1 MVRNGRKW
9 LTFSFSFNPKRG
21 KMYRQGLGSIT
32 SPQSIHNSIIN
43 LLPQKSTIK
52 SDKITT
58 QTLII
63 SLNSMMGFAYLQRD
77 NRTIMAKATKISVYE
92 EINQITGEV
101 TYRQTTEFSE
111 RYGKPPVYVTTLESE
126 ITAAQYAD
134 LKEHSLY
141 EPYQRREIW
150 FIDNE
155 SGREYRLTTRENT
168 LSIEMYS
175 KAINA
180 DYSLP
185 QWLHDIVYQ
194 EDGKYIRDYTETKAK
209 WREKQETAIAER
221 KAEIQAKKDA
231 EKAAKKAAQ
240 AEKKKAR
247 AAAEKAKKA
256 ATNKSKKGD
265 LSTYNA
271 TSTGKTSK
279 TSKPTKKR
287 EENISDMWSNWAKG
301 K

>member
-1 MVRNGRKW
+1 
-9 LTFSFSFNPKRG
+9 
-21 KMYRQGLGSIT
+21 MYRQGLGSIT
-32 SPQSIHNSIIN
+32 SPQSIHNSIITQ
-43 LLPQKSTIK
+43 LPQKSTIK

-126 ITAAQYAD
+126 ISAAQYAD

-141 EPYQRREIW
+141 ESYQRREIW
-150 FIDNE
+150 FVDNE

-175 KAINA
+175 KTINT

-209 WREKQETAIAER
+209 WREKQEAAIAER
-221 KAEIQAKKDA
+221 KAEIQARKDA
-231 EKAAKKAAQ
+231 EAAERKRKA
-240 AEKKKAR
+240 AEKKKAK
-247 AAAEKAKKA
+247 AAAKKA
-256 ATNKSKKGD
+256 VKPKS
-265 LSTYNA
+265 A
-271 TSTGKTSK
+271 TSAKPKTVK
-279 TSKPTKKR
+279 PSKPATEKKR
-287 EENISDMWSNWAKG
+287 EESISDMWSNWAKG

>member
-43 LLPQKSTIK
+43 LLPQKSTIE

-141 EPYQRREIW
+141 ESYQRREIW

-185 QWLHDIVYQ
+185 QWLHDIVHQ

-209 WREKQETAIAER
+209 WREKQEAAIAER
-221 KAEIQAKKDA
+221 KAEIQARKDA
-231 EKAAKKAAQ
+231 EAAERKRKAAERKKAKAAEQKAKRAAAKKAVTP
-240 AEKKKAR
+240 KS
-247 AAAEKAKKA
+247 AAPAKP
-256 ATNKSKKGD
+256 
-265 LSTYNA
+265 
-271 TSTGKTSK
+271 K
-279 TSKPTKKR
+279 TSKPTKKK

>member
-1 MVRNGRKW
+1 
-9 LTFSFSFNPKRG
+9 
-21 KMYRQGLGSIT
+21 
-32 SPQSIHNSIIN
+32 
-43 LLPQKSTIK
+43 
-52 SDKITT
+52 
-58 QTLII
+58 
-63 SLNSMMGFAYLQRD
+63 
-77 NRTIMAKATKISVYE
+77 MAKATKISIYE

-126 ITAAQYAD
+126 ISAAQYTD

-141 EPYQRREIW
+141 ESYQRREIW

-194 EDGKYIRDYTETKAK
+194 EDGKYIRDYTGTKAK
-209 WREKQETAIAER
+209 WRERQEAVIAAR

-231 EKAAKKAAQ
+231 EKTAKKAARQ
-240 AEKKKAR
+240 AKQKSK
-247 AAAEKAKKA
+247 AAAKKTKALPKSIKKI
-256 ATNKSKKGD
+256 TKNDVKP
-265 LSTYNA
+265 
-271 TSTGKTSK
+271 K
-279 TSKPTKKR
+279 TSKPTTEKKKR
-287 EENISDMWSNWAKG
+287 EESISDMWSNWAKG

>member
-1 MVRNGRKW
+1 
-9 LTFSFSFNPKRG
+9 
-21 KMYRQGLGSIT
+21 
-32 SPQSIHNSIIN
+32 
-43 LLPQKSTIK
+43 
-52 SDKITT
+52 
-58 QTLII
+58 
-63 SLNSMMGFAYLQRD
+63 MGFAYLQRD

-175 KAINA
+175 KVINA

-185 QWLHDIVYQ
+185 QWLYDIVYQ

-209 WREKQETAIAER
+209 WREKQEAAIAAR
-221 KAEIQAKKDA
+221 KAEIQARKDA
-231 EKAAKKAAQ
+231 EKAERKRKA
-240 AEKKKAR
+240 AEKKKVKE
-247 AAAEKAKKA
+247 AERKAKKVA
-256 ATNKSKKGD
+256 ANKAKKPATKTNKETKIVKP
-265 LSTYNA
+265 
-271 TSTGKTSK
+271 
-279 TSKPTKKR
+279 SKPVTEKKKR

>member
-1 MVRNGRKW
+1 MW

-32 SPQSIHNSIIN
+32 SPQSIHNSIITQ
-43 LLPQKSTIK
+43 LPQKSTIK

-126 ITAAQYAD
+126 ISAAQYTD

-141 EPYQRREIW
+141 ESYQRREIW

-209 WREKQETAIAER
+209 WREKQEAAIAER
-221 KAEIQAKKDA
+221 KAEVQARKDA
-231 EKAAKKAAQ
+231 EAAERKRKAAEKKAAAKKAKALPKPT
-240 AEKKKAR
+240 KKIT
-247 AAAEKAKKA
+247 ENGKAKPK
-256 ATNKSKKGD
+256 
-265 LSTYNA
+265 L
-271 TSTGKTSK
+271 
-279 TSKPTKKR
+279 SKPVKKR

>member
-1 MVRNGRKW
+1 
-9 LTFSFSFNPKRG
+9 
-21 KMYRQGLGSIT
+21 
-32 SPQSIHNSIIN
+32 
-43 LLPQKSTIK
+43 
-52 SDKITT
+52 
-58 QTLII
+58 
-63 SLNSMMGFAYLQRD
+63 MMGFAYLQRD

-126 ITAAQYAD
+126 ITAAQYTD

-185 QWLHDIVYQ
+185 QWLYDIVYQ

-209 WREKQETAIAER
+209 WREKQEAAIAAR
-221 KAEIQAKKDA
+221 KAEIQARKDA
-231 EKAAKKAAQ
+231 EAAERKRKA
-240 AEKKKAR
+240 AEKKKAQ
-247 AAAEKAKKA
+247 AAAKKA
-256 ATNKSKKGD
+256 KSLPKQTKKITKSD
-265 LSTYNA
+265 KKVSVM
-271 TSTGKTSK
+271 
-279 TSKPTKKR
+279 SKPVTEKKKR
-287 EENISDMWSNWAKG
+287 EETVADMWSNWAKG

>member
-1 MVRNGRKW
+1 
-9 LTFSFSFNPKRG
+9 
-21 KMYRQGLGSIT
+21 
-32 SPQSIHNSIIN
+32 
-43 LLPQKSTIK
+43 
-52 SDKITT
+52 
-58 QTLII
+58 
-63 SLNSMMGFAYLQRD
+63 MGFAYLQRD

-126 ITAAQYAD
+126 ISAAQYAD

-209 WREKQETAIAER
+209 WREKQEAAIAER
-221 KAEIQAKKDA
+221 KAEIQARKDA
-231 EKAAKKAAQ
+231 EAAERKRKA

-247 AAAEKAKKA
+247 EAEQKAKKA
-256 ATNKSKKGD
+256 AAKKAVKPKSVASAKPKP
-265 LSTYNA
+265 
-271 TSTGKTSK
+271 
-279 TSKPTKKR
+279 SKPATEKKKR

>member
-1 MVRNGRKW
+1 
-9 LTFSFSFNPKRG
+9 
-21 KMYRQGLGSIT
+21 MYRQGLGSIT
-32 SPQSIHNSIIN
+32 SPQSIHNSIITQ
-43 LLPQKSTIK
+43 LPQKSTIE

-141 EPYQRREIW
+141 ESYQRREIW

-185 QWLHDIVYQ
+185 QWLHDIVHQ

-209 WREKQETAIAER
+209 WREKQEAAIAAR
-221 KAEIQAKKDA
+221 KAEIQAKKEA
-231 EKAAKKAAQ
+231 EAAERKRKAAEKKAAKKAEQKAKKATSKKANSSPKTVKNITERDKAKSKAAKP
-240 AEKKKAR
+240 AEKKK
-247 AAAEKAKKA
+247 K
-256 ATNKSKKGD
+256 
-265 LSTYNA
+265 
-271 TSTGKTSK
+271 
-279 TSKPTKKR
+279 
-287 EENISDMWSNWAKG
+287 EETVSDMWTEWAKR

>member
-1 MVRNGRKW
+1 
-9 LTFSFSFNPKRG
+9 
-21 KMYRQGLGSIT
+21 MYRQGLGSIT

-92 EINQITGEV
+92 EINQLTGEV

-141 EPYQRREIW
+141 ESYQRREIW

-209 WREKQETAIAER
+209 WREKQEAAIAER
-221 KAEIQAKKDA
+221 KAEIQARKDA
-231 EKAAKKAAQ
+231 ETAERKRKAAERKKEKAAEQKAKRAAAKKTVKPKSAAPT
-240 AEKKKAR
+240 KPKP
-247 AAAEKAKKA
+247 
-256 ATNKSKKGD
+256 
-265 LSTYNA
+265 
-271 TSTGKTSK
+271 
-279 TSKPTKKR
+279 SKPTKKK

>member
-1 MVRNGRKW
+1 
-9 LTFSFSFNPKRG
+9 
-21 KMYRQGLGSIT
+21 MYRQGLGSIT
-32 SPQSIHNSIIN
+32 SPQSIHNSIITQ
-43 LLPQKSTIK
+43 LPQKSTIK

-175 KAINA
+175 KVINA

-185 QWLHDIVYQ
+185 QWLYDIVYQ

-209 WREKQETAIAER
+209 WREKQEAAIAER
-221 KAEIQAKKDA
+221 KAEIQARKDA
-231 EKAAKKAAQ
+231 EKAEQKRKAEERRKARVAAKKAKEQ
-240 AEKKKAR
+240 EK
-247 AAAEKAKKA
+247 KAKKPA
-256 ATNKSKKGD
+256 TKTNKE
-265 LSTYNA
+265 T
-271 TSTGKTSK
+271 KTVK
-279 TSKPTKKR
+279 PSKPATEKKKR
-287 EENISDMWSNWAKG
+287 EESISDMWSNWAKG

>member
-1 MVRNGRKW
+1 
-9 LTFSFSFNPKRG
+9 
-21 KMYRQGLGSIT
+21 
-32 SPQSIHNSIIN
+32 
-43 LLPQKSTIK
+43 
-52 SDKITT
+52 
-58 QTLII
+58 
-63 SLNSMMGFAYLQRD
+63 MGFAYLQRD

-141 EPYQRREIW
+141 ESYQRREIW

-175 KAINA
+175 KVINA

-185 QWLHDIVYQ
+185 QWLHDIVHQ

-209 WREKQETAIAER
+209 WREKQEAVIAER

-231 EKAAKKAAQ
+231 EAAERKRKAAEKKAAKKAEQ
-240 AEKKKAR
+240 
-247 AAAEKAKKA
+247 KAKKTA
-256 ATNKSKKGD
+256 AKKAVKPKSAAPTKP
-265 LSTYNA
+265 
-271 TSTGKTSK
+271 K
-279 TSKPTKKR
+279 TSKPTTEKKKR
-287 EENISDMWSNWAKG
+287 EETVSDMWTEWAKR

>member
-1 MVRNGRKW
+1 
-9 LTFSFSFNPKRG
+9 
-21 KMYRQGLGSIT
+21 
-32 SPQSIHNSIIN
+32 
-43 LLPQKSTIK
+43 
-52 SDKITT
+52 
-58 QTLII
+58 
-63 SLNSMMGFAYLQRD
+63 
-77 NRTIMAKATKISVYE
+77 MAKATKISVYE

-175 KAINA
+175 KVINA

-185 QWLHDIVYQ
+185 QWLYDIVYQ

-209 WREKQETAIAER
+209 WREKQEEAIAAR

-231 EKAAKKAAQ
+231 EKAERKRKA
-240 AEKKKAR
+240 AEKKKVKE
-247 AAAEKAKKA
+247 AERKAKKVA
-256 ATNKSKKGD
+256 ANKAKKPATKTNKE
-265 LSTYNA
+265 T
-271 TSTGKTSK
+271 KTVK
-279 TSKPTKKR
+279 PSKPVTEKKKR

>member
-1 MVRNGRKW
+1 
-9 LTFSFSFNPKRG
+9 
-21 KMYRQGLGSIT
+21 MYRQGLGSIT
-32 SPQSIHNSIIN
+32 SPQSIHNSIITQ
-43 LLPQKSTIK
+43 LHQKSTIK

-92 EINQITGEV
+92 EINQLTGEV

-126 ITAAQYAD
+126 ISAAQYAD

-175 KAINA
+175 KVINA

-185 QWLHDIVYQ
+185 QWLYAIVHQ

-209 WREKQETAIAER
+209 WREKQEAAIAAR
-221 KAEIQAKKDA
+221 KAEIQARKDA
-231 EKAAKKAAQ
+231 EAAERKRRAEERRKAQVAAKKAKEQ
-240 AEKKKAR
+240 EKKANKTATKANEEPKPIKPKKPVS
-247 AAAEKAKKA
+247 EK
-256 ATNKSKKGD
+256 
-265 LSTYNA
+265 
-271 TSTGKTSK
+271 
-279 TSKPTKKR
+279 KKR
-287 EENISDMWSNWAKG
+287 EETISDMWSNWAKG

>member
-1 MVRNGRKW
+1 
-9 LTFSFSFNPKRG
+9 
-21 KMYRQGLGSIT
+21 
-32 SPQSIHNSIIN
+32 
-43 LLPQKSTIK
+43 
-52 SDKITT
+52 
-58 QTLII
+58 
-63 SLNSMMGFAYLQRD
+63 
-77 NRTIMAKATKISVYE
+77 MAKATKISVYE

-126 ITAAQYAD
+126 ISAAQYAD

-175 KAINA
+175 KVINA

-209 WREKQETAIAER
+209 WREKQEAAIAER
-221 KAEIQAKKDA
+221 KAEIQARKDA
-231 EKAAKKAAQ
+231 EAAERKRKA
-240 AEKKKAR
+240 AEKKKAQ
-247 AAAEKAKKA
+247 AAAKKA
-256 ATNKSKKGD
+256 KA
-265 LSTYNA
+265 L
-271 TSTGKTSK
+271 
-279 TSKPTKKR
+279 SKPIKKITENDKPKPKPSKPVTEKRKR

>member
-1 MVRNGRKW
+1 
-9 LTFSFSFNPKRG
+9 
-21 KMYRQGLGSIT
+21 
-32 SPQSIHNSIIN
+32 
-43 LLPQKSTIK
+43 
-52 SDKITT
+52 
-58 QTLII
+58 
-63 SLNSMMGFAYLQRD
+63 
-77 NRTIMAKATKISVYE
+77 MAKATKISIYE

-126 ITAAQYAD
+126 ISSAQYTD

-194 EDGKYIRDYTETKAK
+194 EDGKYMRDYTETKAK
-209 WREKQETAIAER
+209 WREKQEAVIAAR
-221 KAEIQAKKDA
+221 KAEIQARKDA
-231 EKAAKKAAQ
+231 EAAERKRKATEKKATKEAKQ
-240 AEKKKAR
+240 
-247 AAAEKAKKA
+247 KAKKA
-256 ATNKSKKGD
+256 AKRKTKTNKS
-265 LSTYNA
+265 TYSA
-271 TSTGKTSK
+271 TSTKKTNKSV
-279 TSKPTKKR
+279 KPVTERKKK
-287 EENISDMWSNWAKG
+287 EETVADMWSNWAKG

>member
-185 QWLHDIVYQ
+185 QWLHDIVHQ

-209 WREKQETAIAER
+209 WREKQEAAIAER
-221 KAEIQAKKDA
+221 KAEIQARKDA
-231 EKAAKKAAQ
+231 EMAERKRKAAERKKAKAAEQKAKRAAAKKAV
-240 AEKKKAR
+240 KPKS
-247 AAAEKAKKA
+247 AAPAKP
-256 ATNKSKKGD
+256 
-265 LSTYNA
+265 
-271 TSTGKTSK
+271 K
-279 TSKPTKKR
+279 TSKPATEKKKR

>member
-1 MVRNGRKW
+1 
-9 LTFSFSFNPKRG
+9 
-21 KMYRQGLGSIT
+21 MYRQGLGSIT

-43 LLPQKSTIK
+43 LLPQKSIIK

-92 EINQITGEV
+92 EINQLTGEV
-101 TYRQTTEFSE
+101 VYYQTTEFSE

-126 ITAAQYAD
+126 ITAAQYTD

-141 EPYQRREIW
+141 ESYQRREIW
-150 FIDNE
+150 FVDNE

-175 KAINA
+175 KVMNA

-185 QWLHDIVYQ
+185 QWLHDIVHQ

-209 WREKQETAIAER
+209 WREKQEAAIAAR

-231 EKAAKKAAQ
+231 EKAERKRKA
-240 AEKKKAR
+240 AEKKKAK
-247 AAAEKAKKA
+247 AAEQKAKKSIKKA
-256 ATNKSKKGD
+256 NSSPKTVKNITESDKAKSK
-265 LSTYNA
+265 A
-271 TSTGKTSK
+271 A
-279 TSKPTKKR
+279 KPVEKKKK
-287 EENISDMWSNWAKG
+287 EETISDMWADWAK
-301 K
+301 KR

>member
-1 MVRNGRKW
+1 
-9 LTFSFSFNPKRG
+9 
-21 KMYRQGLGSIT
+21 MYRQGLGSIT
-32 SPQSIHNSIIN
+32 SPQSIHNSI
-43 LLPQKSTIK
+43 LTQLPQKSTIK

-92 EINQITGEV
+92 EINQLTGEV

-126 ITAAQYAD
+126 ISAAQYAD
-134 LKEHSLY
+134 LKTHSLY
-141 EPYQRREIW
+141 ESYQRREIW

-175 KAINA
+175 KVINA
-180 DYSLP
+180 DYRLP
-185 QWLHDIVYQ
+185 QWLYDIIHQ
-194 EDGKYIRDYTETKAK
+194 EDGKYLRDYTETKAK
-209 WREKQETAIAER
+209 WREKQEAAIAER
-221 KAEIQAKKDA
+221 KAEVQARKDA
-231 EKAAKKAAQ
+231 EIAAKKAARE
-240 AEKKKAR
+240 EKKKAK
-247 AAAEKAKKA
+247 AAAK
-256 ATNKSKKGD
+256 KSKTLPKTIK
-265 LSTYNA
+265 LVTKN
-271 TSTGKTSK
+271 GKTNSNTDASITK
-279 TSKPTKKR
+279 TDKKPRKKK
-287 EENISDMWSNWAKG
+287 EETVADMWADWAKR

>member
-1 MVRNGRKW
+1 
-9 LTFSFSFNPKRG
+9 
-21 KMYRQGLGSIT
+21 
-32 SPQSIHNSIIN
+32 
-43 LLPQKSTIK
+43 
-52 SDKITT
+52 
-58 QTLII
+58 
-63 SLNSMMGFAYLQRD
+63 
-77 NRTIMAKATKISVYE
+77 MAKATKISVYE
-92 EINQITGEV
+92 EVNQMTGEV

-175 KAINA
+175 KVMNA

-185 QWLHDIVYQ
+185 QWLHNIVHQ

-209 WREKQETAIAER
+209 WREKQEAAIAER
-221 KAEIQAKKDA
+221 KAEVQARKDA
-231 EKAAKKAAQ
+231 EIAAKKAARE
-240 AEKKKAR
+240 EKKKAQ
-247 AAAEKAKKA
+247 AAAKKA
-256 ATNKSKKGD
+256 KALPKTIKPVTKN
-265 LSTYNA
+265 
-271 TSTGKTSK
+271 GKTNSNTDTSVTK
-279 TSKPTKKR
+279 TDKKTHKKR

>member
-1 MVRNGRKW
+1 
-9 LTFSFSFNPKRG
+9 
-21 KMYRQGLGSIT
+21 MYRQGLGSIT
-32 SPQSIHNSIIN
+32 SPQSIHNLIITQ
-43 LLPQKSTIK
+43 LPQKSTIE

-111 RYGKPPVYVTTLESE
+111 RYGKPPVYVTTLENE

-155 SGREYRLTTRENT
+155 SGRKYRLTTRENT

-175 KAINA
+175 KVMNA

-209 WREKQETAIAER
+209 WREKQEAAIAAR
-221 KAEIQAKKDA
+221 KAEIQARKDA
-231 EKAAKKAAQ
+231 EATERKRKA
-240 AEKKKAR
+240 AEKKKAK
-247 AAAEKAKKA
+247 AAAKKA
-256 ATNKSKKGD
+256 VKPKSTAPAKP
-265 LSTYNA
+265 
-271 TSTGKTSK
+271 K
-279 TSKPTKKR
+279 TSKPATEKKR
-287 EENISDMWSNWAKG
+287 EESISDMWSNWAKG

>member
-1 MVRNGRKW
+1 
-9 LTFSFSFNPKRG
+9 
-21 KMYRQGLGSIT
+21 
-32 SPQSIHNSIIN
+32 
-43 LLPQKSTIK
+43 
-52 SDKITT
+52 
-58 QTLII
+58 
-63 SLNSMMGFAYLQRD
+63 
-77 NRTIMAKATKISVYE
+77 MAKATKISIYE

-185 QWLHDIVYQ
+185 QWLHDIVHQ

-209 WREKQETAIAER
+209 WREKQEAVIAAR

-231 EKAAKKAAQ
+231 EKAAKKATRQKKKA
-240 AEKKKAR
+240 AAKKSVKPKSAASAKPKAVKPSKPATEKKK
-247 AAAEKAKKA
+247 K
-256 ATNKSKKGD
+256 
-265 LSTYNA
+265 
-271 TSTGKTSK
+271 
-279 TSKPTKKR
+279 

>member
-1 MVRNGRKW
+1 
-9 LTFSFSFNPKRG
+9 
-21 KMYRQGLGSIT
+21 MYRQGLGSIT
-32 SPQSIHNSIIN
+32 SPQSIHNLIITQ
-43 LLPQKSTIK
+43 LPQKSTIK

-126 ITAAQYAD
+126 ITAAQYTD

-141 EPYQRREIW
+141 ESYQRREIW
-150 FIDNE
+150 FVDNE

-175 KAINA
+175 KVINA

-185 QWLHDIVYQ
+185 QWLHDIVHQ

-209 WREKQETAIAER
+209 WREKQEAVIAAR
-221 KAEIQAKKDA
+221 KAEIQARKDA
-231 EKAAKKAAQ
+231 EAAERKRKA
-240 AEKKKAR
+240 AEKKKAK
-247 AAAEKAKKA
+247 AAAKKA
-256 ATNKSKKGD
+256 KPLPKSTKKITEND
-265 LSTYNA
+265 I
-271 TSTGKTSK
+271 KHK
-279 TSKPTKKR
+279 PSKPATEKKKR

>member
-1 MVRNGRKW
+1 MW
-9 LTFSFSFNPKRG
+9 LTFSFSFNLKRG

-32 SPQSIHNSIIN
+32 SPQSIHNSIITQ
-43 LLPQKSTIK
+43 LPQKSTIK

-126 ITAAQYAD
+126 ISAAQYTD

-185 QWLHDIVYQ
+185 KWLHDIVYQ

-209 WREKQETAIAER
+209 WREKQEAAIAER
-221 KAEIQAKKDA
+221 KAEVQARKDTEAA
-231 EKAAKKAAQ
+231 ERKRKA
-240 AEKKKAR
+240 AEKKKAKE
-247 AAAEKAKKA
+247 AERKAKKVA
-256 ATNKSKKGD
+256 AKEEKKS
-265 LSTYNA
+265 A
-271 TSTGKTSK
+271 TKANEK
-279 TSKPTKKR
+279 LKPIKQSKPATEKKKK

>member
-1 MVRNGRKW
+1 
-9 LTFSFSFNPKRG
+9 
-21 KMYRQGLGSIT
+21 MYRQGLGSIT

-92 EINQITGEV
+92 EINQLTGEV
-101 TYRQTTEFSE
+101 VYRQTTEFSE

-126 ITAAQYAD
+126 ISAAQYAD

-141 EPYQRREIW
+141 ESYQRREIW
-150 FIDNE
+150 FIDKE
-155 SGREYRLTTRENT
+155 SKREYRLTTRENT

-175 KAINA
+175 KVINA

-185 QWLHDIVYQ
+185 QWLYDIMYQ
-194 EDGKYIRDYTETKAK
+194 EDGKYLKDYTETKAK
-209 WREKQETAIAER
+209 WREKQEAAIAER
-221 KAEIQAKKDA
+221 KAEVQARKDA
-231 EKAAKKAAQ
+231 EAAAKKAARE
-240 AEKKKAR
+240 EKKKAK
-247 AAAEKAKKA
+247 AAAKKA
-256 ATNKSKKGD
+256 SQKKNKPATVSVKEKPV
-265 LSTYNA
+265 
-271 TSTGKTSK
+271 
-279 TSKPTKKR
+279 KPTKKKK
-287 EENISDMWSNWAKG
+287 EETVSDMWANWAKG

>member
-1 MVRNGRKW
+1 M
-9 LTFSFSFNPKRG
+9 
-21 KMYRQGLGSIT
+21 T
-32 SPQSIHNSIIN
+32 SPQSIHNLIVTQI
-43 LLPQKSTIK
+43 PKKSLIK

-126 ITAAQYAD
+126 ITAVQYAD

-141 EPYQRREIW
+141 ESYQRREIW
-150 FIDNE
+150 FIDKE

-168 LSIEMYS
+168 LSVEMYS
-175 KAINA
+175 RDINA

-185 QWLHDIVYQ
+185 QWLHDIMYQ
-194 EDGKYIRDYTETKAK
+194 EDGKYLRDYTETKAK
-209 WREKQETAIAER
+209 WREKQEAVIAAR

-231 EKAAKKAAQ
+231 EAAAKKAARE
-240 AEKKKAR
+240 AKKKAKATEKKARTATKKTVKPKKEVTPAKLKTIKPATEKKK
-247 AAAEKAKKA
+247 K
-256 ATNKSKKGD
+256 
-265 LSTYNA
+265 
-271 TSTGKTSK
+271 
-279 TSKPTKKR
+279 
-287 EENISDMWSNWAKG
+287 EETISDMWSNWAKG

>member
-1 MVRNGRKW
+1 MVII
-9 LTFSFSFNPKRG
+9 LFFYQPKKRE
-21 KMYRQGLGSIT
+21 MYRQGLGSIT

-43 LLPQKSTIK
+43 LLPQKSQIK

-92 EINQITGEV
+92 EINQLTGEV

-141 EPYQRREIW
+141 ESYQRREIW

-175 KAINA
+175 KVINA

-185 QWLHDIVYQ
+185 QWLHDIVHQ

-209 WREKQETAIAER
+209 WREKQEADIAAR
-221 KAEIQAKKDA
+221 KAEIQARKDA
-231 EKAAKKAAQ
+231 EAAERKRKAAERKKAKAAEQKAKRAAAKKAV
-240 AEKKKAR
+240 KPKS
-247 AAAEKAKKA
+247 AAPTKP
-256 ATNKSKKGD
+256 
-265 LSTYNA
+265 
-271 TSTGKTSK
+271 KT
-279 TSKPTKKR
+279 TKPTKKK

>member
-1 MVRNGRKW
+1 
-9 LTFSFSFNPKRG
+9 
-21 KMYRQGLGSIT
+21 MYRQGLGSIT
-32 SPQSIHNSIIN
+32 SPQSIHNSIITQ
-43 LLPQKSTIK
+43 LSQKSTIE

-92 EINQITGEV
+92 EINQLTGEV

-126 ITAAQYAD
+126 ITATQYAD

-175 KAINA
+175 KVINA

-185 QWLHDIVYQ
+185 QWLHNIVYQ

-209 WREKQETAIAER
+209 WREKQEAAIAAR

-231 EKAAKKAAQ
+231 EVAERKRKA
-240 AEKKKAR
+240 AEKKKAKE
-247 AAAEKAKKA
+247 AERKAKKVA
-256 ATNKSKKGD
+256 GKEAKKSATKANEKLKPIKP
-265 LSTYNA
+265 
-271 TSTGKTSK
+271 
-279 TSKPTKKR
+279 SKPATERKKR

>member
-1 MVRNGRKW
+1 
-9 LTFSFSFNPKRG
+9 
-21 KMYRQGLGSIT
+21 
-32 SPQSIHNSIIN
+32 
-43 LLPQKSTIK
+43 
-52 SDKITT
+52 
-58 QTLII
+58 
-63 SLNSMMGFAYLQRD
+63 
-77 NRTIMAKATKISVYE
+77 MAKATKISVYE
-92 EINQITGEV
+92 EINQLTGEV

-126 ITAAQYAD
+126 ISAAQYAD

-175 KAINA
+175 KVINA

-185 QWLHDIVYQ
+185 QWLYAIVHQ

-209 WREKQETAIAER
+209 WREKQEAAIAAR
-221 KAEIQAKKDA
+221 KAEIQARKDA
-231 EKAAKKAAQ
+231 EAAERKRRAEERRKAQVAAKKAKEQ
-240 AEKKKAR
+240 EKKANKTATKANEEPKPIKPKKPVS
-247 AAAEKAKKA
+247 EK
-256 ATNKSKKGD
+256 
-265 LSTYNA
+265 
-271 TSTGKTSK
+271 
-279 TSKPTKKR
+279 KKR
-287 EENISDMWSNWAKG
+287 EETISDMWSNWAKG

>member
-1 MVRNGRKW
+1 
-9 LTFSFSFNPKRG
+9 
-21 KMYRQGLGSIT
+21 
-32 SPQSIHNSIIN
+32 
-43 LLPQKSTIK
+43 
-52 SDKITT
+52 
-58 QTLII
+58 
-63 SLNSMMGFAYLQRD
+63 
-77 NRTIMAKATKISVYE
+77 MAKATKISIYE

-126 ITAAQYAD
+126 ISAAQYTD

-141 EPYQRREIW
+141 ESYQRREIW

-185 QWLHDIVYQ
+185 QWLYDIVHQ

-209 WREKQETAIAER
+209 WREKQEAVIVAR
-221 KAEIQAKKDA
+221 KAEIQARKDA
-231 EKAAKKAAQ
+231 EAAERKRKA
-240 AEKKKAR
+240 AEKKKAQ
-247 AAAEKAKKA
+247 AAAKKA
-256 ATNKSKKGD
+256 VKPKSKAAPKK
-265 LSTYNA
+265 L
-271 TSTGKTSK
+271 KTA
-279 TSKPTKKR
+279 KPTKPATEKKKR
-287 EENISDMWSNWAKG
+287 EEDISDMWSNWAKG

>member
-1 MVRNGRKW
+1 MVRNGRMG

-32 SPQSIHNSIIN
+32 SPQSIHNLIITQ
-43 LLPQKSTIK
+43 LPQKSTIK

-92 EINQITGEV
+92 EIDQITGEV
-101 TYRQTTEFSE
+101 IYRQTTEFSE
-111 RYGKPPVYVTTLESE
+111 RYGKPPVYVTTLENETS
-126 ITAAQYAD
+126 AAQYID

-141 EPYQRREIW
+141 ESYQRREIW
-150 FIDNE
+150 FVDNE

-185 QWLHDIVYQ
+185 QWLYDIMHQ

-209 WREKQETAIAER
+209 WREKQEAVIAAR
-221 KAEIQAKKDA
+221 KAAIQARKDA
-231 EKAAKKAAQ
+231 EKAERKRKAAERKKAKAAEQKAKRAAAKKAV
-240 AEKKKAR
+240 KPKS
-247 AAAEKAKKA
+247 AAPAKP
-256 ATNKSKKGD
+256 
-265 LSTYNA
+265 
-271 TSTGKTSK
+271 KT
-279 TSKPTKKR
+279 TKPTKKK

>member
-1 MVRNGRKW
+1 
-9 LTFSFSFNPKRG
+9 
-21 KMYRQGLGSIT
+21 MYRQGLGSIT
-32 SPQSIHNSIIN
+32 SPQSIHNLIITQ
-43 LLPQKSTIK
+43 LPQKSTIK

-92 EINQITGEV
+92 EIDQITGEV

-111 RYGKPPVYVTTLESE
+111 RYGKPPVYVTTIESE

-141 EPYQRREIW
+141 ESYQRREIW
-150 FIDNE
+150 FIDIE

-175 KAINA
+175 KSINA

-185 QWLHDIVYQ
+185 KWLHDIIHQ

-209 WREKQETAIAER
+209 WREKQEAVIAAR

-231 EKAAKKAAQ
+231 EAAERKRKAAEKKAAV
-240 AEKKKAR
+240 KKAV
-247 AAAEKAKKA
+247 KPKSKA
-256 ATNKSKKGD
+256 APAKPKTTKS
-265 LSTYNA
+265 T
-271 TSTGKTSK
+271 
-279 TSKPTKKR
+279 KPVTEKRKR
-287 EENISDMWSNWAKG
+287 EENISDMWSNWAK
-301 K
+301 KQ

>member
-1 MVRNGRKW
+1 
-9 LTFSFSFNPKRG
+9 
-21 KMYRQGLGSIT
+21 MYRQGLGSIT
-32 SPQSIHNSIIN
+32 SPQSIHNSIITQ
-43 LLPQKSTIK
+43 LPQKSTIK

-175 KAINA
+175 KVINA

-185 QWLHDIVYQ
+185 QWLHDIVHQ

-209 WREKQETAIAER
+209 WREKQEAVIAER

-231 EKAAKKAAQ
+231 EAAERKRKAAEKKAAKKAEQ
-240 AEKKKAR
+240 
-247 AAAEKAKKA
+247 KAKKTA
-256 ATNKSKKGD
+256 AKKGVKPK
-265 LSTYNA
+265 SAAPT
-271 TSTGKTSK
+271 KPK
-279 TSKPTKKR
+279 TSKPTTEKKKR
-287 EENISDMWSNWAKG
+287 EETVSDMWTEWAKR

>member
-1 MVRNGRKW
+1 
-9 LTFSFSFNPKRG
+9 
-21 KMYRQGLGSIT
+21 MYRQGLGSIT

-92 EINQITGEV
+92 EIDQITGEV

-141 EPYQRREIW
+141 ESYQRREIW

-185 QWLHDIVYQ
+185 QWLHDIVHQ

-209 WREKQETAIAER
+209 WREKQEAVIAAR
-221 KAEIQAKKDA
+221 KAEIQARKDA
-231 EKAAKKAAQ
+231 EAAERKRKAAEKKAAAKKTVTKSKATPKKPKTTKPSKPVT
-240 AEKKKAR
+240 ERKKK
-247 AAAEKAKKA
+247 
-256 ATNKSKKGD
+256 
-265 LSTYNA
+265 
-271 TSTGKTSK
+271 
-279 TSKPTKKR
+279 